1 MYGLNLPPEI
11 IAKHEAITEIEKH
24 AVVKILRVIA
34 AQYQK
39 NSSKQSRAHRDELRE
54 KQREGG
60 KKGADAK
67 HRGLRLLEQWIELQN
82 PETRCGNVFA
92 RELAKIAPKKLLAP
106 FDDPTRV
113 IRDYLKRRL
122 EKQQKPDT

>member
-11 IAKHEAITEIEKH
+11 IAKHEAIAEIEKRG
-24 AVVKILRVIA
+24 AIKFLRLVEESIR
-34 AQYQK
+34 K